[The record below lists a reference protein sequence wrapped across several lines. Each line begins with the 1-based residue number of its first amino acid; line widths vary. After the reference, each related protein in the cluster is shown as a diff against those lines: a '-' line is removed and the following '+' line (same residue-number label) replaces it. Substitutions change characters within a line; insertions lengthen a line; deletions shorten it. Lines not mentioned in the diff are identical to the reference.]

1 MRKALFIGLNDYV
14 QNPLKAC
21 INDAKCMERVL
32 KKNGDGSPNFE
43 VKLKDNIKSSAEL
56 LSLISGFFSGKCD
69 TALLYFAGHGYFTN
83 IGGYILPTDC
93 IMGVS
98 MNDILTLANQ
108 SEITNKII
116 ILDCCDSGSIGVPI
130 IGGSNIPLGDGI
142 SILTACRKNEEA
154 EEINGH
160 GVFTNLLLEALK
172 GGAADIGGNITPGS
186 IYAYIDQALGA
197 HDQRPVFKT
206 NITSFT
212 PLRTVKPQ
220 VDPDVLREIIK
231 YFPIPTDEY
240 KLDPSYEDTNSIT
253 VEHEVIEPY
262 ANTLNV
268 QIFKNLQKLQSVG
281 LIVPVSE
288 DYMYFAAMK
297 SKSCKLTALG
307 HHYWRLVNNNRF

>member
-14 QNPLKAC
+14 QNPLTGC
-21 INDAKCMERVL
+21 INDAKCMGKILE
-32 KKNGDGSPNFE
+32 KNGDGSPNFD
-43 VKLKDNIKSSAEL
+43 VVIKYDIKTSSEL
-56 LSLISGFFSGKCD
+56 LSLISTFFSGKCE

-83 IGGYILPTDC
+83 IGGYILSTDC

-98 MNDILTLANQ
+98 MNDILTLTNQ

-116 ILDCCDSGSIGVPI
+116 ILDCCESGAIGIPI
-130 IGGSNIPLGDGI
+130 IGGSNITIGDGI

-160 GVFTNLLLEALK
+160 GVFTNLLIEALK
-172 GGAADIGGNITPGS
+172 GGGADIGGFITPGS
-186 IYAYIDQALGA
+186 IYSYIDQALGA
-197 HDQRPVFKT
+197 HSQRPVFKT

-212 PLRTVKPQ
+212 PLRSVKPQ
-220 VDPDVLREIIK
+220 VHPDILREIIK
-231 YFPIPTDEY
+231 YFPAPTDEY